1 MEDKKNKDKDKMEEN
16 RARFEKIAPPR
27 VQNALKQIRLVSN
40 LLNRNNYE
48 YEDKEFDEI
57 LTEIR
62 KELQLLSSKHEAQ
75 KRGKKGK
82 WTLK

>member
-1 MEDKKNKDKDKMEEN
+1 MEDKKNKDKDKMQEN

-40 LLNRNNYE
+40 LLNKNNYQ
-48 YEDKEFDEI
+48 YDDDEFDNI
-57 LTEIR
+57 LAEIR

-75 KRGKKGK
+75 KRGKKAK

>member
-1 MEDKKNKDKDKMEEN
+1 MEDKKNKDKDKMQEN

-40 LLNRNNYE
+40 LLNKNNYQ
-48 YEDKEFDEI
+48 YDDDEFDNI
-57 LTEIR
+57 LAEIR
-62 KELQLLSSKHEAQ
+62 KELQLLSSKHESQ

>member
-1 MEDKKNKDKDKMEEN
+1 MEDKKNKDNDKMQEN

-40 LLNRNNYE
+40 LLNKNNYQ
-48 YEDKEFDEI
+48 YDDDEFDSI
-57 LTEIR
+57 LAEIR
-62 KELQLLSSKHEAQ
+62 KELHLVSSKHESQ